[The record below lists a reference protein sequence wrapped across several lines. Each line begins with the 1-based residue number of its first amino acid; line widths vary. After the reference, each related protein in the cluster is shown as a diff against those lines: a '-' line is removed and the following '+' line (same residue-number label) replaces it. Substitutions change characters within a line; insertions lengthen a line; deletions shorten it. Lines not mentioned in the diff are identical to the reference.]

1 MKFNFLLLTLLFLG
15 SIGYAQ
21 TKIGGYV
28 KDTNGDPIPFVNVV
42 FSNSSEGTITN
53 DDGSYYIQS
62 NKSYKSVV
70 FSFIGFKSKT
80 IDLESSTTYKMEIIL
95 EEEENALSEVVI
107 YQGKTSKKNNPAIDI
122 LKKIWENRREN
133 GG

>member
-1 MKFNFLLLTLLFLG
+1 MKFNFLLLTLLFIS

-62 NKSYKSVV
+62 DKSYKSVV

-95 EEEENALSEVVI
+95 EEEESALSEVVI
-107 YQGKTSKKNNPAIDI
+107 YQGKTSKK
-122 LKKIWENRREN
+122 
-133 GG
+133 